1 MFAQYAAAAMLLW
14 FENDGNEQR
23 KGVKWATELQLRCQR
38 VMRQALASERFQELL
53 SDMDDGG
60 FDFTDVDAVNNDTAT
75 DALDGQ
81 VPSLGSKRSSPG
93 ARQGAAQQPRRLPR
107 SST

>member
-38 VMRQALASERFQELL
+38 VMRQAREVVHRIE
-53 SDMDDGG
+53 DGTG
-60 FDFTDVDAVNNDTAT
+60 DT
-75 DALDGQ
+75 
-81 VPSLGSKRSSPG
+81 PG
-93 ARQGAAQQPRRLPR
+93 GVLHR
-107 SST
+107 